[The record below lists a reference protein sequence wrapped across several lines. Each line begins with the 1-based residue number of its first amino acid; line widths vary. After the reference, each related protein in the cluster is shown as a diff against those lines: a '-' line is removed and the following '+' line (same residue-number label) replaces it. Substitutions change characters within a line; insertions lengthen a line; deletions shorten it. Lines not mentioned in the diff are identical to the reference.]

1 MCFFVATR
9 VAGVEP
15 AYQPKKEW
23 ASRLGLCSTV
33 ELRSRE
39 SPVRGLLFG
48 YELGY
53 LIPYF
58 KNWVCSSPEL
68 FIESGVVSKASFS
81 DIPCCVLY
89 NTGETPYLFK
99 NPVSVCS
106 SIEIDSLLAP
116 VALEAAVED
125 SNDCEAEDAAL
136 DELVAVMLSELA
148 LLSDIESANF

>member
-1 MCFFVATR
+1 M
-9 VAGVEP
+9 
-15 AYQPKKEW
+15 
-23 ASRLGLCSTV
+23 
-33 ELRSRE
+33 
-39 SPVRGLLFG
+39 FG
-48 YELGY
+48 CELGY

-106 SIEIDSLLAP
+106 SIEIDELLAP

-136 DELVAVMLSELA
+136 DELAAVMLSELA

>member
-1 MCFFVATR
+1 M
-9 VAGVEP
+9 
-15 AYQPKKEW
+15 
-23 ASRLGLCSTV
+23 
-33 ELRSRE
+33 
-39 SPVRGLLFG
+39 FG

-106 SIEIDSLLAP
+106 SIEIDELFSLVEASRSTDELA
-116 VALEAAVED
+116 ATDELDAF
-125 SNDCEAEDAAL
+125 CEAELACAT
-136 DELVAVMLSELA
+136 LVELA
-148 LLSDIESANF
+148 LATLIEAALLLDSAIFFLLSESALLSEIAFFLDSDLDDAFF